1 MCIDYEYLIK
11 RISLFFS
18 FMWYFTLSILPCW
31 QQIFP
36 FYFTSWSASVKNIVT
51 IYNLPVNNL
60 TAGLPA
66 SERAQLLPAM
76 KISFMGLPGGKD
88 TFQLEFSQHKALSVS
103 KSCSKAVWEKITQQV
118 CGDAVKIT
126 RECRNFPP
134 ATGPVWELA
143 ARAWQSIPST
153 ALSLLV
159 AGKLRQAWGWGIWAP
174 DRSPRNAS
182 IISIRGSCLAQL
194 GKGMAGFS
202 HRSILCRPGW
212 CQAAL
217 PRCHGDGR
225 DLSTPLSLIVT
236 NGTYYISTNFI
247 WSLSDEDT

>member
-143 ARAWQSIPST
+143 ARAWQSQDPGRASPALLWACWWQGNWGRLEAEESEPQIDPPGMPASSALGDPAWPSWGRGWLGFPTGASSAAQAGAKRRCRVAT
-153 ALSLLV
+153 ATAGTCQHLS
-159 AGKLRQAWGWGIWAP
+159 P
-174 DRSPRNAS
+174 
-182 IISIRGSCLAQL
+182 
-194 GKGMAGFS
+194 
-202 HRSILCRPGW
+202 
-212 CQAAL
+212 
-217 PRCHGDGR
+217 
-225 DLSTPLSLIVT
+225 
-236 NGTYYISTNFI
+236 
-247 WSLSDEDT
+247 